1 MTEIGKKVHGYR
13 IKHGLTQKEMATL
26 CGLSSPTIIAIESEK
41 YHRPNFRTLQKI
53 SSVLEDAKDETEQH
67 EYSDL

>member
-1 MTEIGKKVHGYR
+1 MKELGKKVHWYR
-13 IKHGLTQKEMATL
+13 IQHGLTQKEMATL
-26 CGLSSPTIIAIESEK
+26 CGLSSPTIIAIESGK

-53 SSVLEDAKDETEQH
+53 LSVLEDAKDETEQY